1 MPSRGELKEVQ
12 GVDISGLDTGDIAE
26 RADDVGVGG
35 VVDDERTKSLTMT
48 TVAGFTSASTEF
60 LRCMHFEDILVS
72 VDAPEESDCF
82 FRLCELREVGVGN
95 DERDLEDFFDAM
107 STGKDEGGNCSGG
120 DSRGNGVAFLV
131 EIDLDVPFS
140 PCLCG
145 CETTS
150 TTTHVAEGSLSR
162 AVRSS
167 TTNTGDTSNSSSS
180 TPGLSRGL
188 EVSNFP
194 CWAIPGDQ
202 LWQRRRMVDACS
214 LQPQCARGS
223 RHRVGW
229 GP

>member
-12 GVDISGLDTGDIAE
+12 GVDISGLDTRDIAE

-60 LRCMHFEDILVS
+60 LGCMHFEDILVS

-95 DERDLEDFFDAM
+95 DERDFKDFFDAM
-107 STGKDEGGNCSGG
+107 SASEDEGRNCSGG

-188 EVSNFP
+188 EVSNLFP
-194 CWAIPGDQ
+194 LLGNNTW
-202 LWQRRRMVDACS
+202 
-214 LQPQCARGS
+214 
-223 RHRVGW
+223 
-229 GP
+229 